1 MEMFILS
8 LWFLFNVMVGIME
21 YPMYTDQVEFS
32 NEKNLIIRK
41 IIIPIFK
48 FIMAVPI
55 AIFFTTYEFNNE
67 IFINAFGLYFIGM
80 IFHKGVFYQLRRYN
94 KRDYYRK
101 CFHFFSHSNNPVFYI
116 NSFPIIDIYAIGRI
130 LVTLMGYSILFVE
143 FN

>member
-80 IFHKGVFYQLRRYN
+80 MFHKGVFYQLRRYN
-94 KRDYYRK
+94 KRDY
-101 CFHFFSHSNNPVFYI
+101 
-116 NSFPIIDIYAIGRI
+116 
-130 LVTLMGYSILFVE
+130 
-143 FN
+143 